1 MFSNIIVNKEVI
13 IHMKVLIINGSPRAN
28 GNSSKLINEMKGI
41 FDKENIEIDQ
51 YDIGAKAIRGCM
63 ACGYCYEHG
72 ECVFKDDVNDLA
84 KRFENSDGLMVVS
97 PVYYGSA
104 NGSVISLLDRLFYS
118 SHFSKRFKVGAA
130 FAVARRGGTTAT
142 FDELNKYFTIS
153 QMPVA
158 SGRYWN
164 NGFGRTSGQIEG
176 DEEGLQ
182 NARIVARNMVFLM
195 KAIKDAKEKY
205 GLPET
210 EEIKST
216 HFIR

>member
-1 MFSNIIVNKEVI
+1 
-13 IHMKVLIINGSPRAN
+13 MKVLIINGSPRIN
-28 GNSSKLINEMKGI
+28 GNSSILVKELKSI
-41 FDKENIEIDQ
+41 FDKENVEVDEYQI
-51 YDIGAKAIRGCM
+51 ASKAIRGCM
-63 ACGYCYEHG
+63 ACGYCCTHG

-84 KRFENSDGLMVVS
+84 KRFESADGLIVIS

-104 NGSVISLLDRLFYS
+104 NGSIISLLDRLFYS

-164 NGFGRTSGQIEG
+164 NGFGLTEGQINQ

-182 NARIVARNMVFLM
+182 NARVVARNMVFLM
-195 KAIKDAKEKY
+195 KASDILPLLKEV
-205 GLPET
+205 GASCSMTLT
-210 EEIKST
+210 SQA
-216 HFIR
+216 

>member
-1 MFSNIIVNKEVI
+1 
-13 IHMKVLIINGSPRAN
+13 MKVLIINGSPRLK
-28 GNSSKLINEMKGI
+28 GNSSTLVNEMINI
-41 FDKENIEIDQ
+41 FNKEGVEVDNYQ
-51 YDIGAKAIRGCM
+51 IGAKAIRGCM

-84 KRFENSDGLMVVS
+84 KRFEQADGLVVVS

-104 NGSVISLLDRLFYS
+104 NGSIISLLDRLFYS
-118 SHFSKRFKVGAA
+118 SHFSKKFKVGAA
-130 FAVARRGGTTAT
+130 FAIARRGGTTAT

-153 QMPVA
+153 QMPIA

-164 NGFGRTSGQIEG
+164 NGFGRSEGQINQ

-182 NARIVARNMVFLM
+182 NARVVARNMVFLM

-210 EEIKST
+210 EGTKFT
-216 HFIR
+216 HFIK

>member
-1 MFSNIIVNKEVI
+1 
-13 IHMKVLIINGSPRAN
+13 MKVLIINGSPRLK
-28 GNSSKLINEMKGI
+28 GNSSTLVNEMINI
-41 FDKENIEIDQ
+41 FNKEGVEVDNYQ
-51 YDIGAKAIRGCM
+51 IGAKAIRGCM

-84 KRFENSDGLMVVS
+84 KRFEQADGLVVVS

-104 NGSVISLLDRLFYS
+104 NGSIISLLDRLFYS
-118 SHFSKRFKVGAA
+118 SHFSKKFKVGAA
-130 FAVARRGGTTAT
+130 FAVARRAGTTAT

-153 QMPVA
+153 QMPIA

-164 NGFGRTSGQIEG
+164 NGFGRSEGQINQ

-182 NARIVARNMVFLM
+182 NARVVARNMVFLM

-210 EEIKST
+210 EDIKFT
-216 HFIR
+216 HFIK

>member
-1 MFSNIIVNKEVI
+1 
-13 IHMKVLIINGSPRAN
+13 MKVLIINGSPRLN
-28 GNSSKLINEMKGI
+28 GNSSRLKDELISI
-41 FDKENIEIDQ
+41 FEKEEIETDL
-51 YDIGAKAIRGCM
+51 YEIGSKDIRGCM
-63 ACGYCYEHG
+63 ACGYCYQHG

-84 KRFENSDGLMVVS
+84 KRFEAADGLIVIS

-118 SHFSKRFKVGAA
+118 SHIDKRFKVGAA
-130 FAVARRGGTTAT
+130 FAIARRAGTTAT

-164 NGFGRTSGQIEG
+164 NGFGRTEGQIEK

-182 NARIVARNMVFLM
+182 NARVVARNMVFLM

-210 EEIKST
+210 ETPPPT
-216 HFIR
+216 HFIK

>member
-1 MFSNIIVNKEVI
+1 
-13 IHMKVLIINGSPRAN
+13 MKVLIINGSPRIN
-28 GNSSKLINEMKGI
+28 GNSSTLIKEMKEI
-41 FDKENIEIDQ
+41 FTKEGVEVDEYQIA
-51 YDIGAKAIRGCM
+51 GKSIRGCM

-84 KRFENSDGLMVVS
+84 KRFEAADGLVITS

-118 SHFSKRFKVGAA
+118 SHFDKRFKVGAA
-130 FAVARRGGTTAT
+130 FAIARRAGTTAT
-142 FDELNKYFTIS
+142 FDELNKYFTIN
-153 QMPVA
+153 QMPIA

-164 NGFGRTSGQIEG
+164 NGFGRSEGQIIS

-182 NARIVARNMVFLM
+182 NARVVARNMVFLL

-205 GLPET
+205 GLPEKEDT
-210 EEIKST
+210 TYT
-216 HFIR
+216 HFIK